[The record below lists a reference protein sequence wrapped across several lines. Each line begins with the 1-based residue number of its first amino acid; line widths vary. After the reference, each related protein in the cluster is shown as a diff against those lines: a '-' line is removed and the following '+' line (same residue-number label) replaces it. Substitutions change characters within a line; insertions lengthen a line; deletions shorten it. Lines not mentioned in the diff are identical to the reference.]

1 MPAILQF
8 LFAVALAAGQ
18 PPAPQTS
25 APAPP
30 LIRCTLLP
38 FRSAARPE
46 GADVTLI
53 VVSDGR
59 PCAIPNWGVPVERRN
74 PATAA
79 TISVAPKHGKA
90 VFISPRMEYTADPGY
105 AGEDEFAYEATVTD
119 SIGADVVLRFRVKAD
134 VRAAPFAP
142 PPSLPPA
149 PVRVGGNIPPPQKT
163 KDVRP
168 VYPAEAMQGRA
179 QGVVVIEATI
189 GANGRVRDTVVRRS
203 IPLLDQAAVDAVRQW
218 EFTPTLING
227 VPTPVV
233 MTVSVSFGIQSPV
246 PPAAGNVAPPFAVS
260 AAPATVAS
268 PSAVTIAPPVVPA
281 SFGRN
286 MGPDFERGRQALERR
301 QYEEALKAFRQAS
314 DAAGQKCVE
323 CFYAMAKAY
332 EGLGASRNAVSS
344 CDRALDLAASDTA
357 LTVLSRQTKGVALQ
371 TLAETRD
378 QNRLREAELEFRA
391 ALALDPDA
399 PFLHFNLGVVLM
411 QEHRDPDGIEE
422 LKRELSIRPK
432 SIYSDQSARLIANPR
447 RAREAYA
454 PDFSITTLSRE
465 FLELGDL
472 HGKVVV
478 LDFWGTWCP
487 PCVQAVPWL
496 RDLQK
501 KHAKDPLV
509 MIGISSDS
517 DERVLR
523 DFRGRNQMEWPE
535 YWDRDRK
542 FQQTWG
548 IRAWPTYVVI
558 DDEGIIRFRSTGTGE
573 AERSRLEDAIKRQL
587 KIVAARQKA
596 NAY

>member
-1 MPAILQF
+1 MLAILHF
-8 LFAVALAAGQ
+8 LFAVALATGQ
-18 PPAPQTS
+18 PPAPQTP
-25 APAPP
+25 APAQP

-105 AGEDEFAYEATVTD
+105 AGEDDFAYEATVTD
-119 SIGADVVLRFRVKAD
+119 SIGADVVLRFRVKTD

-142 PPSLPPA
+142 PPSLPPPA
-149 PVRVGGNIPPPQKT
+149 ARVGGSIQPPQ
-163 KDVRP
+163 
-168 VYPAEAMQGRA
+168 
-179 QGVVVIEATI
+179 
-189 GANGRVRDTVVRRS
+189 NG
-203 IPLLDQAAVDAVRQW
+203 
-218 EFTPTLING
+218 
-227 VPTPVV
+227 
-233 MTVSVSFGIQSPV
+233 
-246 PPAAGNVAPPFAVS
+246 APPS
-260 AAPATVAS
+260 AAIGWPSTVAS
-268 PSAVTIAPPVVPA
+268 PSAVTVAPPVVPA
-281 SFGRN
+281 GLGRN
-286 MGPDFERGRQALERR
+286 LGPDFERGRQALDRR

-314 DAAGQKCVE
+314 DAAGQKCAE

-332 EGLGASRNAVSS
+332 EGLGASRNVVSS
-344 CDRALDLAASDTA
+344 CDRALDLAVSDTA

-378 QNRLREAELEFRA
+378 QNRLREAEFEFRA

-399 PFLHFNLGVVLM
+399 SFLHFNLGVVLM

-422 LKRELSIRPK
+422 LRRELSIRPK
-432 SIYSDQSARLIANPR
+432 SVYSDQIARLIANPR

-509 MIGISSDS
+509 MIGISSDT

-523 DFRGRNQMEWPE
+523 DFRGKNQMEWPE

-573 AERSRLEDAIKRQL
+573 PERSRLEEAIKRQL

>member
-1 MPAILQF
+1 
-8 LFAVALAAGQ
+8 
-18 PPAPQTS
+18 
-25 APAPP
+25 
-30 LIRCTLLP
+30 
-38 FRSAARPE
+38 
-46 GADVTLI
+46 
-53 VVSDGR
+53 
-59 PCAIPNWGVPVERRN
+59 
-74 PATAA
+74 
-79 TISVAPKHGKA
+79 
-90 VFISPRMEYTADPGY
+90 
-105 AGEDEFAYEATVTD
+105 
-119 SIGADVVLRFRVKAD
+119 
-134 VRAAPFAP
+134 
-142 PPSLPPA
+142 
-149 PVRVGGNIPPPQKT
+149 
-163 KDVRP
+163 
-168 VYPAEAMQGRA
+168 
-179 QGVVVIEATI
+179 VVVIEATI
-189 GANGRVRDTVVRRS
+189 GPDGRVSNAIVRRS
-203 IPLLDQAAVDAVRQW
+203 IPLLDEAALDAVRQW
-218 EFTPTLING
+218 EFVPTLLGGI
-227 VPTPVV
+227 PTAVV
-233 MTVSVSFGIQSPV
+233 MTVSVSFGMQA
-246 PPAAGNVAPPFAVS
+246 PAAPPPSAVTGAPPM
-260 AAPATVAS
+260 AASPTTVAS
-268 PSAVTIAPPVVPA
+268 PSTVTIAPPVVPA
-281 SFGRN
+281 SLGRN

-314 DAAGQKCVE
+314 DAAGQKCAE

-332 EGLGASRNAVSS
+332 EGLGASRNVVSS
-344 CDRALDLAASDTA
+344 CDRALDLAVSDTA

-432 SIYSDQSARLIANPR
+432 SIYSDQSSRLIANPR

-472 HGKVVV
+472 QGKVIV

-573 AERSRLEDAIKRQL
+573 AERARLEDAIKRQL
-587 KIVAARQKA
+587 KIVAAKQRA

>member
-1 MPAILQF
+1 
-8 LFAVALAAGQ
+8 
-18 PPAPQTS
+18 
-25 APAPP
+25 
-30 LIRCTLLP
+30 
-38 FRSAARPE
+38 
-46 GADVTLI
+46 
-53 VVSDGR
+53 
-59 PCAIPNWGVPVERRN
+59 
-74 PATAA
+74 
-79 TISVAPKHGKA
+79 VAPKHGKA

-119 SIGADVVLRFRVKAD
+119 SIGAEVVLRFRVKAD

-142 PPSLPPA
+142 PSSLPPA
-149 PVRVGGNIPPPQKT
+149 PLRVGGNIPPPQKT
-163 KDVRP
+163 KDVKP

-246 PPAAGNVAPPFAVS
+246 PPAAGNVAPPFGVS
-260 AAPATVAS
+260 GAPSTVAS
-268 PSAVTIAPPVVPA
+268 PSAVTVAPPVVPPGL
-281 SFGRN
+281 GRN
-286 MGPDFERGRQALERR
+286 LGPDFERGRQALERR

-314 DAAGQKCVE
+314 DAAGQKCAE
-323 CFYAMAKAY
+323 CFYAMARAF
-332 EGLGASRNAVSS
+332 EGLGASRNVVSS
-344 CDRALDLAASDTA
+344 CDRALDLAVNDTA

-432 SIYSDQSARLIANPR
+432 SVYSDQSARLIANPR

-509 MIGISSDS
+509 LIGISSDS

-587 KIVAARQKA
+587 KILAARQKA
-596 NAY
+596 HD